1 MNVQYDIRYSIS
13 YTICNN
19 YRKAIDTKWIHF
31 IKLKH
36 TIKVYNSNNEYC
48 FSI

>member
-13 YTICNN
+13 YTIYNN
-19 YRKAIDTKWIHF
+19 YTKAKNTKWIHF
-31 IKLKH
+31 IKLKY
-36 TIKVYNSNNEYC
+36 TIEVYISDNEYC